1 LRTSPWPGQAG
12 YLIWNPRTKS
22 LKVSADVS
30 FDETFQSAGPRRHKS
45 FADVLPTMLPDAIPT
60 ICSFTNTVPEDD
72 HYSPPLLEY
81 HEEVPTDG
89 FLQMTTTKIVDEL
102 YDLDEADLLQTEPT
116 DYVSGGASIC
126 GGEYHPVIVVTNS

>member
-1 LRTSPWPGQAG
+1 
-12 YLIWNPRTKS
+12 
-22 LKVSADVS
+22 
-30 FDETFQSAGPRRHKS
+30 
-45 FADVLPTMLPDAIPT
+45 MLPDAIPT

-102 YDLDEADLLQTEPT
+102 YDLDEVDFL
-116 DYVSGGASIC
+116 YVSGGASIC
-126 GGEYHPVIVVTNS
+126 GGEYHSVIVTTFS